1 MIHAHWAIPTGPAA
15 VHAAR
20 RAGIP
25 SVITMHG
32 GDVYV
37 NPEQGYDFPTRWYVR
52 PALRWTLR
60 HAGALTAI
68 TDDCRQHALRAGAPP
83 ESIHLVFNGT
93 DLRRFSPAPGGHE
106 RVDPKFGPNM
116 IFACRQL
123 FPRKGIRFLIEAAAQ
138 LKPRFPDLKVVVAGD
153 GFERPELVQLA
164 QTLGIADDVTFLG
177 WVANTELPPYYRA
190 AAVSV
195 IPSLEEGFGIPAAEA
210 MGCET
215 PVVASDAG
223 GLPEVVEHGVTGLI
237 VPRGDSSAL
246 AEAIGSLLA
255 DPERRTR
262 DGSRGPRAR
271 APAVRLGPVGR
282 AVRAH
287 LCRRPGEGQPV
298 TDRLFDFR
306 WDVDHRVCITDGL
319 PRIRAVCRDFGVPNT
334 FFVNLGR
341 STNLREWLGKGVTRS
356 KAKLADRDAVHLI
369 KKTGWPRFLVET
381 ALSRPVGLSLVS
393 DIHAL
398 QAEGHELGLHGG
410 MDHVVWSRRFHEL
423 PDADLVADV
432 EESYGH
438 FVRHFGQAGRLL
450 VARLLFR
457 RAGHAAARP
466 ARLPLQRRRDRGR
479 AAARDR
485 RGPHAQPLDHSR
497 HPLRAAHDSVPR
509 VSRRSRNAG
518 GGGHAACWTSTSTDH
533 DSVILY
539 GHPCYEGVREG
550 VLRKVFARVVEHGFR
565 FVTMQTMA
573 ERLQAAP
580 VPR

>member
-1 MIHAHWAIPTGPAA
+1 MITAGVEIERPRRAPLPGGGPKASLRIICPTYWYPQHATDTQATYVHDINRHLARRGHSVTVVTPGNRSLPAVDSFDGVDVVRFPMELPVDLTYGRVAQSRVNVVGKFARLAVMAHYLEAQYRATLNAAAERGADVIHAHWAIPTGPAA

-262 DGSRGPRAR
+262 MGRAGRERALRLFDWDRSAEQFEHIYADVRAR
-271 APAVRLGPVGR
+271 A
-282 AVRAH
+282 
-287 LCRRPGEGQPV
+287 
-298 TDRLFDFR
+298 
-306 WDVDHRVCITDGL
+306 
-319 PRIRAVCRDFGVPNT
+319 
-334 FFVNLGR
+334 
-341 STNLREWLGKGVTRS
+341 
-356 KAKLADRDAVHLI
+356 
-369 KKTGWPRFLVET
+369 
-381 ALSRPVGLSLVS
+381 SR
-393 DIHAL
+393 
-398 QAEGHELGLHGG
+398 
-410 MDHVVWSRRFHEL
+410 
-423 PDADLVADV
+423 
-432 EESYGH
+432 
-438 FVRHFGQAGRLL
+438 
-450 VARLLFR
+450 
-457 RAGHAAARP
+457 
-466 ARLPLQRRRDRGR
+466 
-479 AAARDR
+479 
-485 RGPHAQPLDHSR
+485 
-497 HPLRAAHDSVPR
+497 
-509 VSRRSRNAG
+509 
-518 GGGHAACWTSTSTDH
+518 
-533 DSVILY
+533 
-539 GHPCYEGVREG
+539 
-550 VLRKVFARVVEHGFR
+550 
-565 FVTMQTMA
+565 
-573 ERLQAAP
+573 
-580 VPR
+580 